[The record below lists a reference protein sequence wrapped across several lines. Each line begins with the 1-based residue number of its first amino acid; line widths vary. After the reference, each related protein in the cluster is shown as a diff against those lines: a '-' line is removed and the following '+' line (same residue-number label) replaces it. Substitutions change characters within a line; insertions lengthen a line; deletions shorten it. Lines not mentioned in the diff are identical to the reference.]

1 MLKARF
7 FIGAGE
13 RNRKRIIPIK
23 SPTINFLFCR
33 IPMKNR
39 PLMNPS
45 QELRVNVKIRGKSM
59 IMPAANAPIL
69 THLGTEENAKENV
82 IKLTIIKI
90 PPDVM

>member
-13 RNRKRIIPIK
+13 RSRKRIIPNK
-23 SPTINFLFCR
+23 SPIINFLFCR
-33 IPMKNR
+33 IPIRNK
-39 PLMNPS
+39 PLINPS
-45 QELRVNVKIRGKSM
+45 QELRVNVKIRGNSM
-59 IMPAANAPIL
+59 MMPAANAPIL
-69 THLGTEENAKENV
+69 IRLGTEENAKENV